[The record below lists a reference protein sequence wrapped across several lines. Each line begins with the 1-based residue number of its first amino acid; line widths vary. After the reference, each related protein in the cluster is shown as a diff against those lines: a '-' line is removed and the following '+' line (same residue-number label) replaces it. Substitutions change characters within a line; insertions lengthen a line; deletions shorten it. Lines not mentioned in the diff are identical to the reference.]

1 MIKTI
6 TRTKPELFGTGPVL
20 PVSDIA
26 ATANYYCAVL
36 GFELDFVMGEPPSHG
51 SVTRG
56 RVGIQFTNAPSDF
69 SPRAYPGW
77 FYFFVDDVDALY
89 AEYCENGVGVE
100 QELKSHEHGMREF
113 EIVDCNG
120 FRLRFGQY
128 I

>member
-6 TRTKPELFGTGPVL
+6 TQTKPELFGTGPVL
-20 PVSDIA
+20 PVSDIV
-26 ATANYYCAVL
+26 ATTNYYCDVL
-36 GFELDFVMGEPPSHG
+36 GFTLDFVMGEPPSHG
-51 SVTRG
+51 SVTHG

-69 SPRAYPGW
+69 SADHYPGW
-77 FYFFVDDVDALY
+77 FYFFVDGIDALY
-89 AEYCENGVGVE
+89 EEYRAKGVNVR
-100 QELKSHEHGMREF
+100 QDLRSHEHGMREF